1 MSKSLLSN
9 IINVLLVVLGGY
21 MIYLGNKAGM
31 RPPTVTGVGFILI
44 AIALWFKK

>member
-1 MSKSLLSN
+1 MSKSLLST
-9 IINVLLVVLGGY
+9 IINVLLLVLGGY

-44 AIALWFKK
+44 ALALWIRK